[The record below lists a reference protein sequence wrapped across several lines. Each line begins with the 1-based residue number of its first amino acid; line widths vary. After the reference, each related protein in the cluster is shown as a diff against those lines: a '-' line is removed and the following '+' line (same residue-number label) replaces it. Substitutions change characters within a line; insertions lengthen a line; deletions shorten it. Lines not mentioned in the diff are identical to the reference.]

1 MPTDKIVIIELPR
14 TLKATARG
22 NKFKKELAAIIA
34 DLGYSVQIEEPYS
47 IDCNAGPI
55 KIDIV
60 CNVILGIEVKI
71 YMDTNMAYKYEAPI
85 KDIITD
91 NKVHP
96 THWVAICGQDAGGF
110 AWLERHN
117 ISCLSFEAPRSAKAG
132 ALESVHVNLTTLK
145 AFIDASTSI

>member
-1 MPTDKIVIIELPR
+1 MSTDKIVIIELPPPP
-14 TLKATARG
+14 KATARG
-22 NKFKKELAAIIA
+22 NKFKKELAAIID
-34 DLGYSVQIEEPYS
+34 DLGYSVQIEEPYN

-60 CNVILGIEVKI
+60 CNVILAIEVKI

-91 NKVHP
+91 NKIHP

-117 ISCLSFEAPRSAKAG
+117 IPCLSFEEPRSAKAG
-132 ALESVHVNLTTLK
+132 ALESIHVNLTTLK
-145 AFIDASTSI
+145 NFIDASTSV